1 MPLRLNVNSGKIES
15 HLSYEQSL
23 ESIAKTLKEI
33 SKSLNTIASAQ
44 GSSEENSEE

>member
-15 HLSYEQSL
+15 HLSSEQSL

-33 SKSLNTIASAQ
+33 SKSLNLIIKSE
-44 GSSEENSEE
+44 GIDEENSEE